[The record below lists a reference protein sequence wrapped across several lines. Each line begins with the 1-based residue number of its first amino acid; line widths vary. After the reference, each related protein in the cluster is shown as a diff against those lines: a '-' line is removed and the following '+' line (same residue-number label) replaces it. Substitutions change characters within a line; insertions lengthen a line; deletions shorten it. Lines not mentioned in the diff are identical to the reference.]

1 MVDTNYISGIV
12 KILENP
18 RQIFFNTTIP
28 VTEFRV
34 QLPQI
39 RNNRIITL
47 VFWGNLARD
56 VTNYYKINDY
66 IIIEGYLSV
75 RNKKFDNTITQ
86 NSKKVEITVL
96 KVYPFL
102 LSYDITASKV

>member
-1 MVDTNYISGIV
+1 MVDTNYIGSVV

-18 RQIFFNTTIP
+18 KYKTIENNISI
-28 VTEFRV
+28 TEFRV

-39 RNNRIITL
+39 RKTRLVKL

-56 VTNYYKINDY
+56 VINCYKVNDY
-66 IIIEGYLSV
+66 IMIEGYISL
-75 RNKKFDNTITQ
+75 RNKAVSNLTKQ
-86 NSKKVEITVL
+86 NLKKVEITVL

-102 LSYDITASKV
+102 LNLERSH